1 MAHLCVAGGDFSTP
15 PFAEASME
23 TQDFVSP
30 EHPPQ
35 PPPPY
40 SDAAAAFFAGRAFE
54 AGDGRDSVVPFLQT
68 TMPVE
73 WPQHIAAASP
83 EHLRQTIAP
92 DQYWSQQLSLGAA
105 SIGMDSLSSDLSPLA
120 AVPWAQPDGL
130 PAVCR
135 SSTQLN
141 HATNY
146 PVPPLAVDPTPNLF
160 PHAPPQLRGPIQ
172 IPERGMPSAGEY
184 ESVLN
189 RKRRRR
195 PHADAAER
203 PGKRKRGCS
212 PIPTRDSNADLPRY
226 LPSPKLR
233 RTSISDPGSHFP
245 SPAHSATGS
254 SFAATGDAGCY
265 QLSGSSLANN
275 SDDDNSDE
283 DDAEDGDVPAPPKL
297 KHRTRARARRASTN
311 TTASTTMATPHP
323 GPNHTATAT
332 TTGTAAHAHTRDRNR
347 DRNRAAASRYRA
359 KTQAASARLE
369 AAERAASARHAA
381 LAARAGQLRDE
392 VFALKSE
399 LLRHA
404 GAGCG
409 CPLIRGYL
417 ERAAVR
423 AWRGSVIS
431 GGGGGCEGR
440 EGGGEG

>member
-1 MAHLCVAGGDFSTP
+1 MAHLRVAGCDFSTP
-15 PFAEASME
+15 PFAEASVE

-30 EHPPQ
+30 KHPPQ

-54 AGDGRDSVVPFLQT
+54 ADGSRDSVVPFLQT
-68 TMPVE
+68 TMPLE

-83 EHLRQTIAP
+83 EHLRQTMAP

-105 SIGMDSLSSDLSPLA
+105 SIGMDSLSPGLSPLA

-130 PAVCR
+130 PAVCG

-146 PVPPLAVDPTPNLF
+146 PLTPLVVDPTPSLH
-160 PHAPPQLRGPIQ
+160 PYAPPQLRGPIQ
-172 IPERGMPSAGEY
+172 IPEHGLPPTGEY
-184 ESVLN
+184 ESVIS

-195 PHADAAER
+195 PHADAAEGT
-203 PGKRKRGCS
+203 GKRKRGRS
-212 PIPTRDSNADLPRY
+212 PIPARDPNADLPRC
-226 LPSPKLR
+226 LPSR

-254 SFAATGDAGCY
+254 SFAAADDAGY
-265 QLSGSSLANN
+265 YRLSGSSLAD
-275 SDDDNSDE
+275 SDDNCDE
-283 DDAEDGDVPAPPKL
+283 DDAEDGDHQHHNPQ
-297 KHRTRARARRASTN
+297 
-311 TTASTTMATPHP
+311 P
-323 GPNHTATAT
+323 GPNHTATTAATTAT
-332 TTGTAAHAHTRDRNR
+332 TTGTGTHAHTSDRNR

-423 AWRGSVIS
+423 AWRGGVIGG
-431 GGGGGCEGR
+431 GGGGGCEGK
-440 EGGGEG
+440 EGGGKGEAWG